1 MIESDYSI
9 IANVPLK
16 IAHISDLH
24 NRDGRAAIESMTRR
38 KPDVIAI
45 TGDIVLRRRVRGDRL
60 IVEKEG
66 NVLPFL
72 SACANIAP
80 TYMCLGNHEQM
91 LCRDDIQRISRTGV
105 KVLDNCW
112 AEEEDFAIG
121 GLTSAYVSK
130 YRSLRKSG
138 DGQRY
143 PVRIP
148 IVQPEMQEEDYAWLD
163 EFVEVPK
170 FKILLSHHPEYW
182 SLREPML
189 VNRDIDLV
197 LSGHAHGGQ
206 FRFFDQGVYAP
217 GQGWWPKYTGGIH
230 WGENGRI
237 IISRGMANTA
247 KMIPRLFNP
256 TEIVYVHMY
265 VE

>member
-45 TGDIVLRRRVRGDRL
+45 TGDIVLRRRVRGDKL
-60 IVEKEG
+60 IVEKER

-148 IVQPEMQEEDYAWLD
+148 IVQ
-163 EFVEVPK
+163 
-170 FKILLSHHPEYW
+170 
-182 SLREPML
+182 
-189 VNRDIDLV
+189 NRDIDLV